1 MTSIGELVRRVWRL
15 VRRDRYTAEL
25 EEEMRLHLDLRE
37 ARLREGGAT
46 ADEARAGARRRFGST
61 VAIEEQSRDEWGFG
75 WVSDAMSDFRFAA
88 RRLRLRPGFSAAT
101 IIVAALGIGATT
113 AVFSAVDAA
122 LIRPLPFVNP
132 SQLVV
137 LPDVLLP
144 SDIGEP
150 PRQTAVHFVDTHDIA
165 AQHDIFTQVGAFAAG
180 GLNLADAAHPRR
192 VNVGVVTSGFF
203 ELLGIR
209 ISTGRSFGDAESHP
223 NGPQSAILSDK
234 LWRTQFGS
242 IDVIG
247 KSIELSG
254 KQYTVVGIAPAGFE
268 FPNESDLWIPM
279 TVPVTFDTFAPFR
292 GFLNSTVVAR
302 LVPGVTPAAAA
313 SHVLAMW
320 DRGLAPGV
328 SDRTT
333 SVREWLTSAHNDGGV
348 VPLRQQLV
356 GTRGR
361 ALLILMGV
369 TTLLLLIACSNIA
382 SMLVSDAVSRRR
394 EIALREVLGASRGRI
409 TRQLLAES
417 LLLALAGAAAGVALS
432 PSALHVLD
440 SMMPPNLAGLAP
452 PRLDLRVLTFAVGLA
467 VMTGL
472 VFGLW
477 PAHSS
482 AHADAIDTIKSGGLG
497 TTASRLGVARRGLI
511 VAEMTLTVMLLVAS
525 GLMLRSLSRLL
536 GQNDGMRTDHVGTL
550 ELSFRTGEP
559 SPERLAAVHGMLD
572 RLNRDPSI
580 VSAGVVNDLPL
591 RARGGM
597 SVTLDVDGLPAP
609 TSVDQMRF
617 ARQLMA
623 SGGYFKTL
631 GIPVLRGRTFTAH
644 DDSLA
649 PKVAIINATM
659 AQRWWRNGDAIGHTF
674 HMGPAEYTIVGVI
687 ADVRE
692 ATLADSVIPQMY
704 FSIEAGTP
712 QNIALVARSQLPPNQ
727 LLARMTAAV
736 RAVDPRQAVYN
747 VRMMDDVVSHSV
759 APRSTNTLLIAIFG
773 AIALLL
779 SAFGVYG
786 VVSYSAARRTRE
798 FGIRAALGA
807 TAANIVTLVGREMI
821 GVLIAGVALGLGGAW
836 ALSRV
841 LASLL
846 YEVHVHDLRTFLL
859 APVPLVL
866 LAIVAT
872 LVPSVRATR
881 VSPMEVM
888 RTE

>member
-25 EEEMRLHLDLRE
+25 EEEMRLHLELRE
-37 ARLREGGAT
+37 ARLREHGAT
-46 ADEARAGARRRFGST
+46 EEDARAGARRRFGRT
-61 VAIEEQSRDEWGFG
+61 VAIEERSRDEWGFS
-75 WVSDAMSDFRFAA
+75 WIADAAADFRFAA

-122 LIRPLPFVNP
+122 LIRPLPFADP
-132 SQLVV
+132 SRLVV
-137 LPDVLLP
+137 LPDVTMP
-144 SDIGEP
+144 YDFGEP
-150 PRQTAVHFVDTHDIA
+150 PTHSAIHWVDMHDIA
-165 AQHDIFTQVGAFAAG
+165 AQHDVFTQVGAYAAG
-180 GLNLADAAHPRR
+180 GLNLADQAHPRR

-203 ELLGIR
+203 EMLGAR
-209 ISTGRSFGDAESHP
+209 VRFGHTFGDAESHP
-223 NGPQSAILSDK
+223 KGAQSAILSDK

-242 IDVIG
+242 ADVIG

-254 KQYTVVGIAPAGFE
+254 KRYSIVGIANPGFD
-268 FPNESDLWIPM
+268 FPDESDLWIPM

-292 GFLNSTVVAR
+292 GFLNSIVVAR
-302 LVPGVTPAAAA
+302 MAPRVTSATAAARVIALWERGLGPGVNDP
-313 SHVLAMW
+313 
-320 DRGLAPGV
+320 R
-328 SDRTT
+328 
-333 SVREWLTSAHNDGGV
+333 TSARERLAAVHKQGGA
-348 VPLRQQLV
+348 VPLQQELV

-369 TTLLLLIACSNIA
+369 TTLLLLIACTNVA
-382 SMLVSDAVSRRR
+382 SMLLSDAVSRRR
-394 EIALREVLGASRGRI
+394 EIALREVLGASRARI
-409 TRQLLAES
+409 ARQLLAES
-417 LLLALAGAAAGVALS
+417 LLLAFAGAAAGIAMS
-432 PSALHVLD
+432 PAALHVLD
-440 SMMPPNLAGLAP
+440 AMMPADLAGVAP
-452 PRLDLRVLTFAVGLA
+452 PQIDVRVLIFAVGLA
-467 VMTGL
+467 LLTGL

-477 PAHSS
+477 PAVSS
-482 AHADAIDTIKSGGLG
+482 ARADAVETIKSGGLG
-497 TTASRLGVARRGLI
+497 TTADRLGVARRALI
-511 VAEMTLTVMLLVAS
+511 ASEMALTVMLLVGS

-536 GQNDGMRTDHVGTL
+536 GQNNGMRTDRVGTL
-550 ELSFRTGEP
+550 ELSFRTDEP
-559 SPERLAAVHGMLD
+559 WQERLAAVRRMLD
-572 RLNRDPSI
+572 RLDRDPSI
-580 VSAGVVNDLPL
+580 ASAGVVNDLPL
-591 RARGGM
+591 RAHGGM
-597 SVTLDVDGLPAP
+597 TLQVDIDGLPAP
-609 TSVDQMRF
+609 TSMDDIRF

-623 SGGYFKTL
+623 TGGYFKAL
-631 GIPVLRGRTFTAH
+631 GIPLLRGRTFTAD

-649 PKVAIINATM
+649 PKVAVINATM
-659 AQRWWRNGDAIGHTF
+659 ARKWWPNSDAIGHTF
-674 HMGPAEYTIVGVI
+674 RSAGGQYTIVGVI

-692 ATLADSVIPQMY
+692 ATLDDSVIPQMY

-712 QNIALVARSQLPPNQ
+712 QNIALVARSNLPSEQ

-759 APRSTNTLLIAIFG
+759 APRSTNTTLITIFG

-779 SAFGVYG
+779 SAFGIYG

-807 TAANIVTLVGREMI
+807 TSANIVALVGREMI
-821 GVLIAGVALGLGGAW
+821 AVLIVGVALGLGGAW

-846 YEVHVHDLRTFLL
+846 YEVNVHDLRTFML

-872 LVPSVRATR
+872 LVPSLRATR

>member
-1 MTSIGELVRRVWRL
+1 
-15 VRRDRYTAEL
+15 
-25 EEEMRLHLDLRE
+25 MRLHLELRE

-122 LIRPLPFVNP
+122 LIRPLPFTDP
-132 SQLVV
+132 SRLVV
-137 LPDVLLP
+137 LPRVEIP
-144 SDIGEP
+144 SDFGEP
-150 PRQTAVHFVDTHDIA
+150 PSKSAVHYVNINDIA
-165 AQHDIFTQVGAFAAG
+165 AASDVFTKVAVYGAG

-203 ELLGIR
+203 EMLGAR
-209 ISTGRSFGDAESHP
+209 MRTGRTFEAAESRP
-223 NGPQSAILSDK
+223 NGAQSVVLSEH
-234 LWRTQFGS
+234 LWQTQFGS
-242 IDVIG
+242 ADVIG
-247 KSIELSG
+247 RSIELSG
-254 KQYTVVGIAPAGFE
+254 KRYTVVGIVAAGFD
-268 FPNESDLWIPM
+268 FPNESDLWIPL

-292 GFLNSTVVAR
+292 GFLNTR
-302 LVPGVTPAAAA
+302 
-313 SHVLAMW
+313 VLA
-320 DRGLAPGV
+320 RLAPGATV
-328 SDRTT
+328 SSAAARVMTMWRRGLGPGVNDPST
-333 SVREWLTSAHNDGGV
+333 SVRELLTDVEKQGGAV
-348 VPLRQQLV
+348 ALQQQLV

-369 TTLLLLIACSNIA
+369 TTLLLLIACSNVA
-382 SMLVSDAVSRRR
+382 GMLLSDAVSRQR
-394 EIALREVLGASRGRI
+394 EIALREVLGASRARI

-417 LLLALAGAAAGVALS
+417 LLLALVGAAAGIALS
-432 PSALHVLD
+432 PAALHVLD
-440 SMMPPNLAGLAP
+440 AMMPANLAGVAP
-452 PRLDLRVLTFAVGLA
+452 ARLDLRVLAFAVSLA
-467 VMTGL
+467 LATGL

-477 PAHSS
+477 PAVSS
-482 AHADAIDTIKSGGLG
+482 SRADAAETMKSGGLG
-497 TTASRLGVARRGLI
+497 TTGAQLGFARRGLI
-511 VAEMTLTVMLLVAS
+511 ATEMALTVMLLVGS

-536 GQNDGMRTDHVGTL
+536 EQDNGMRTDHVGTL

-572 RLNRDPSI
+572 RLNHDPSI

-591 RARGGM
+591 RANGGM
-597 SVTLDVDGLPAP
+597 TVQVDIDGLPAP
-609 TSVDQMRF
+609 TSMSDIRF
-617 ARQLMA
+617 ARYLMA
-623 SGGYFKTL
+623 SGGYFRAL
-631 GIPVLRGRTFTAH
+631 GIPLLRGRTFTTD

-649 PKVAIINATM
+649 PKVAIVNLAM
-659 AQRWWRNGDAIGHTF
+659 ARKWWPRGEAIGQTF
-674 HMGPAEYTIVGVI
+674 HFMGQAQYTIVGII

-692 ATLADSVIPQMY
+692 ATLDDSVIPQMY
-704 FSIEAGTP
+704 FP
-712 QNIALVARSQLPPNQ
+712 VDVQMPVNIALVARSNLPPEQ

-759 APRSTNTLLIAIFG
+759 APRSTNTLLITVFG

-807 TAANIVTLVGREMI
+807 TATNIVTLVGREMI

-846 YEVHVHDLRTFLL
+846 YEVNVHDLRTFLL

-872 LVPSVRATR
+872 LVPSIRATR